1 MIYVSGEPVE
11 GTDVFVGDSEELAD
25 VGWVTL
31 AVADEAFAA
40 FGGVFGPVH
49 EHLVET
55 LKV

>member
-1 MIYVSGEPVE
+1 MCSSATVRSWPTSDG
-11 GTDVFVGDSEELAD
+11 
-25 VGWVTL
+25 VTL
-31 AVADEAFAA
+31 AVANEAFAA